1 MRFLKSTELNVKNTD
16 ICIPNEMMTNFL
28 SDTQFKFNI
37 IIIINFVICL
47 FLSIIIA
54 SVLRF
59 FTTKKVSYKEDS
71 YFNSITVD
79 HRV

>member
-1 MRFLKSTELNVKNTD
+1 MRYLKNTSLIKNTD

-28 SDTQFKFNI
+28 INMQFNFNI
-37 IIIINFVICL
+37 IIIINFLVCL
-47 FLSIIIA
+47 FLSIIFA

-59 FTTKKVSYKEDS
+59 FTTKKVTYKEDS